1 MFATL
6 SSSSTQRCRP
16 AESSSIARAPKV
28 LAVLATGLVL
38 GVPAAVAAQ
47 TWTSRPVLP
56 TDAREP
62 MGCAL
67 GQTRVAAAQDP
78 AARAKFSAAL
88 GACAPVPV
96 MPAAVASPDPAP
108 MPTLRRIDP
117 DPATARLLAPEPAGE
132 TAPAPVMPA
141 PVPVFPA
148 QPVPRPE
155 SSRPEPVGPR
165 PPAERPAAPR
175 VQTTEPRSM
184 ARVRE
189 ADGVLT
195 AAAQRNDIDPLLLH
209 AVAWVESR
217 HRPEAVSPAGARGL
231 MQVMPQTAA
240 RFGVQSES
248 HLHDPALNVAA
259 GAAYLKWLQ
268 GEFGNDL
275 SLVLAAYNAGEGA
288 VRRHGTRV
296 PPYPETTAY
305 VRDVLAAYRE
315 LSAGRAPEGMR
326 R

>member
-1 MFATL
+1 MSAKL
-6 SSSSTQRCRP
+6 SVSSTQACRP
-16 AESSSIARAPKV
+16 ADSSGTARDR
-28 LAVLATGLVL
+28 LAC
-38 GVPAAVAAQ
+38 AAVAL
-47 TWTSRPVLP
+47 WLPVVLP
-56 TDAREP
+56 ASAWSQSIVSRLPADAREP

-67 GQTRVAAAQDP
+67 TQTLIGGGQESP
-78 AARAKFSAAL
+78 ARAKFALAL
-88 GACAPVPV
+88 GPCAAVTVPQQAAASRDLPV
-96 MPAAVASPDPAP
+96 MPA
-108 MPTLRRIDP
+108 LRRIDP
-117 DPATARLLAPEPAGE
+117 DPATARLLAPEPPPAE
-132 TAPAPVMPA
+132 PAAMPVLPAPL
-141 PVPVFPA
+141 PVFPA
-148 QPVPRPE
+148 SPAPRPE
-155 SSRPEPVGPR
+155 GGRAEPPASR
-165 PPAERPAAPR
+165 PPAERPLAPR
-175 VQTTEPRSM
+175 VHAGEPRSLSRM
-184 ARVRE
+184 RE
-189 ADGVLT
+189 ADGVLL

-288 VRRHGTRV
+288 VRRHGSRV

-315 LSAGRAPEGMR
+315 LSAGRAPEGAR

>member
-1 MFATL
+1 
-6 SSSSTQRCRP
+6 
-16 AESSSIARAPKV
+16 
-28 LAVLATGLVL
+28 
-38 GVPAAVAAQ
+38 
-47 TWTSRPVLP
+47 
-56 TDAREP
+56 

-67 GQTRVAAAQDP
+67 NSALIGGGQEP
-78 AARAKFSAAL
+78 SARAKFTLAL
-88 GACAPVPV
+88 GPCPAVTAQPQAADRREVPA
-96 MPAAVASPDPAP
+96 MPA
-108 MPTLRRIDP
+108 LRRIDP
-117 DPATARLLAPEPAGE
+117 DPATARLLAPEPPPEPAS
-132 TAPAPVMPA
+132 APVMPA
-141 PVPVFPA
+141 PLPVFPA
-148 QPVPRPE
+148 SPLPRPE
-155 SSRPEPVGPR
+155 GGRAEPPAAR
-165 PPAERPAAPR
+165 PPVERPAAPR
-175 VQTTEPRSM
+175 VQAAEPRSL
-184 ARVRE
+184 ARMRE
-189 ADGVLT
+189 ADGVLI

-240 RFGVQSES
+240 RFGVQAES

-288 VRRHGTRV
+288 VRRHGSRV

-305 VRDVLAAYRE
+305 VREVLAAYRE
-315 LSAGRAPEGMR
+315 LSAGRAPDGAR

>member
-1 MFATL
+1 MPVTL
-6 SSSSTQRCRP
+6 SSSSTQCCRP
-16 AESSSIARAPKV
+16 AESVAIARASKALVALAMAGV
-28 LAVLATGLVL
+28 LC
-38 GVPAAVAAQ
+38 VPAAGWSQ
-47 TWTSRPVLP
+47 TWTPRLVLP

-67 GQTRVAAAQDP
+67 GQARVAAAQDLT
-78 AARAKFSAAL
+78 ARAKFSAAL
-88 GACAPVPV
+88 GPCAPAPV
-96 MPAAVASPDPAP
+96 LPAAAPDAVPLPA
-108 MPTLRRIDP
+108 LRRIDP
-117 DPATARLLAPEPAGE
+117 DPATARLLAPEPVIE
-132 TAPAPVMPA
+132 TAPAPAMPA

-148 QPVPRPE
+148 QPIPRPD
-155 SSRPEPVGPR
+155 SSRAEPVGPR
-165 PPAERPAAPR
+165 PPAERPATPR
-175 VQTTEPRSM
+175 VQAAEPRSLVRM
-184 ARVRE
+184 RE